1 MRTDVIY
8 GLAVDL
14 VAITILAHLI
24 YFYRHYRRDLRLAY
38 VAVNIGVFTV
48 VTLLLV
54 QRADLAIGFGL
65 FGVLSIIRLRSSS
78 LTQEEVGYYFV
89 SLALGLVNGL
99 AAQAPWV
106 ALPLDAVLLAVMYL
120 ADHPRLPPRT
130 MHRVVTLDV
139 VHPHEGALRADL
151 ENRLGGTLLRCSVI
165 EVDYVRDITV
175 VDVRF
180 LPRAPRRE
188 PVRVPAT
195 RASAPE
201 DSLSRSTT

>member
-38 VAVNIGVFTV
+38 VSVNAGVFTV

-65 FGVLSIIRLRSSS
+65 FGVLSIIRLRSSA

-106 ALPLDAVLLAVMYL
+106 ALPLDAVLLGVMYV
-120 ADHPRLPPRT
+120 ADHPRFPPRT
-130 MHRVVTLDV
+130 VQRVVTLDV

-151 ENRLGGTLLRCSVI
+151 ENRLGGTLLRHSVI

-188 PVRVPAT
+188 TVRVPAT

-201 DSLSRSTT
+201 DSLPGSTS

>member
-38 VAVNIGVFTV
+38 VSVNVGVFTV

-65 FGVLSIIRLRSSS
+65 FGVLSIIRLRSSA

-99 AAQAPWV
+99 AAQAPWL
-106 ALPLDAVLLAVMYL
+106 ALPLDALLLTVMYA
-120 ADHPRLPPRT
+120 ADHPRLPPRAE
-130 MHRVVTLDV
+130 HRVVTLDV
-139 VHPHEGALRADL
+139 VHPNEVALAADL
-151 ENRLGGTLLRCSVI
+151 ENRLGGTLLRHSVI
-165 EVDYVRDITV
+165 EADYVRDITV

-180 LPRAPRRE
+180 RPSAGQRA
-188 PVRVPAT
+188 PVRVPGA
-195 RASAPE
+195 RAASEGPF
-201 DSLSRSTT
+201 SRSAT